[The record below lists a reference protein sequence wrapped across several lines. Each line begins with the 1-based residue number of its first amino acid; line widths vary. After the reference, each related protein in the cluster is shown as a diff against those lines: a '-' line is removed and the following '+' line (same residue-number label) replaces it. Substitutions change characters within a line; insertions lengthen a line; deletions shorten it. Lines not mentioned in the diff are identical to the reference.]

1 MGCSSCGSGGCST
14 GSCGTGCGSKNG
26 STSSGCNKLNVY
38 DWLGGMQLPPGHKPF
53 NIVEVRFKGSRKE
66 FFRNNNNIELYMG
79 DPVIVDADN
88 GFDIGHVSLKG
99 ELVKLQLKKYN
110 IADTDNRLKVIQ

>member
-1 MGCSSCGSGGCST
+1 
-14 GSCGTGCGSKNG
+14 
-26 STSSGCNKLNVY
+26 
-38 DWLGGMQLPPGHKPF
+38 
-53 NIVEVRFKGSRKE
+53 
-66 FFRNNNNIELYMG
+66 MG

-110 IADTDNRLKVIQ
+110 IADTDNRLKVIQRLPRENELVRYKEIKAEEPGMLQRARTVALQMGLQMKLSDIELQGDRKK